1 MIIER
6 SIPMK
11 MLEIQTVIR
20 RPIVVDIEIYNPEKF
35 DVVFD
40 VVTAGDG
47 LKGEKIFVVE
57 AKSSRT
63 YELMYL
69 PVKVGRYMGMI
80 TFLNEMLGEIWYEIG
95 MSAQSDTEIRVPLMS
110 AELGK
115 FSTCEVQVDNP
126 TELEVALNYLLS
138 NPTNFDVFPKD
149 IKLKPYESAKI

>member
-1 MIIER
+1 
-6 SIPMK
+6 MK

-57 AKSSRT
+57 ANSSRT

-95 MSAQSDTEIRVPLMS
+95 M
-110 AELGK
+110 
-115 FSTCEVQVDNP
+115 
-126 TELEVALNYLLS
+126 
-138 NPTNFDVFPKD
+138 
-149 IKLKPYESAKI
+149 